1 MKYRRSEAKDYAR
14 AHMRGIWAAALMP
27 FAPDLSIDEAGFR
40 RNLRHW
46 VDDLGIDGVF
56 VSGKQG
62 EFFSMS
68 LAERKRSF
76 EIAVDEIG
84 RRAGTIMSCSDQNME
99 VVIELARHAQAIG
112 ADYIVVHAPVLHFLQ
127 RQDETLYNYYRTISE
142 QVDIGIALWSHP
154 DSGYLMSP
162 ELCARIAELPNI
174 VAIKYSVP
182 REMYVRLTHLAG
194 NRLIVSTASEEE
206 WFDNIV
212 ELGWRLY
219 LCSSPPYLFQT
230 KADQRMREYTDL
242 AFRGEIARAKVVRD
256 SLNPVREAF
265 RRSRPPEKPPAH
277 SKFWQELLGQAGGR
291 VRPPMLELTEAE
303 KEAIRRAF
311 AGCGLKLDN
320 AALASSAA

>member
-1 MKYRRSEAKDYAR
+1 MKYRRADAKDHAR
-14 AHMRGIWAAALMP
+14 AHMRGIWAAALTP

-68 LAERKRSF
+68 LAERKRTF

-84 RRAGTIMSCSDQNME
+84 NRAGTIMSCSDQNME
-99 VVIELARHAQAIG
+99 VVIELARHAEAVG
-112 ADYIVVHAPVLHFLQ
+112 ADYIVVHAPVLHFLH
-127 RQDETLYNYYRTISE
+127 RQDETLYHYYRAISE

-162 ELCARIAELPNI
+162 ELCAHIAELPNI

-194 NRLIVSTASEEE
+194 DKLIVSTASEEE

-230 KADQRMREYTDL
+230 KVDRRMREYTDL
-242 AFRGEIARAKVVRD
+242 AFRGEIARAKAVRD

-277 SKFWQELLGQAGGR
+277 SKFWQQLLGQAGGR

-303 KEAIRRAF
+303 KEATRRAF
-311 AGCGLKLDN
+311 AACGLKLDN